1 MSSTEPTHGGTVSDP
16 SQTVAAGKGK
26 GKAADT
32 PQDVSMGED
41 DSSSDEET
49 GAEDESKEEPE
60 EEDEDNMEEIDT
72 DNIIND
78 GRRTRG
84 KTIDFAK
91 AAENAGDELDDD
103 DDEED
108 DDFEEK
114 DEDDHEMKG

>member
-1 MSSTEPTHGGTVSDP
+1 MSSTNPTQGVSDP
-16 SQTVAAGKGK
+16 AQGKGK
-26 GKAADT
+26 GKAND
-32 PQDVSMGED
+32 PPHDVSMGEE

-49 GAEDESKEEPE
+49 GAEDETKEEPE

-72 DNIIND
+72 DNIITD

-84 KTIDFAK
+84 KSIDFAK

-103 DDEED
+103 DDDED

-114 DEDDHEMKG
+114 DEDDHEMKD